1 MRRKRIEL
9 AIIAIL
15 IAGIIGYAGGSLL
28 YSGARIASAERA
40 LNTVIAHQNT
50 LNATF
55 SDINTQLKALTGSST
70 FRPQD
75 AVALVDR
82 SVSNSEL
89 ATTTISRDDASLR
102 SELNGLDQYRWLTL
116 VGTSNLDREAARI
129 EHARNALAAARTIAA
144 DKALEGRF
152 WHSLY
157 SGLVDLATLKS
168 QTTSGDLTS
177 AQATLKT
184 MKRDID
190 QAAQQSGAPPLP
202 TELAGLTRDLQAF
215 VDDYGKQLDAQVA
228 GDDASVAAY
237 QANVQS
243 DLTKIASYDI
253 DAIGKAIDAFYQPLI
268 ERFNSEMG
276 AATA

>member
-243 DLTKIASYDI
+243 DLTKIAAYDI

>member
-15 IAGIIGYAGGSLL
+15 IVGIIGYAGGGVL
-28 YSGARIASAERA
+28 YAGTRIASADRT
-40 LNTVIAHQNT
+40 LKIVVAHQNT

-55 SDINTQLKALTGSST
+55 GDINTQMRALTSSST

-102 SELNGLDQYRWLTL
+102 SELNNLDQYRWLTL
-116 VGTSNLDREAARI
+116 AGNGDLDREGAKI
-129 EHARNALAAARTIAA
+129 EHARNALAAAKTIAA

-152 WHSLY
+152 WHWLY
-157 SGLVDLATLKS
+157 TGLVDLATLKS

-184 MKRDID
+184 MKSDIA
-190 QAAQQSGAPPLP
+190 QAAQQSGVPPLP
-202 TELAGLTRDLQAF
+202 AELAGLTRDLQTF

-228 GDDASVAAY
+228 GDDASVAGY

-253 DAIGKAIDAFYQPLI
+253 DAISKKIDAFYEPLI
-268 ERFNSEMG
+268 DRFNSEIG

>member
-1 MRRKRIEL
+1 LRRKRIEL

-15 IAGIIGYAGGSLL
+15 IAGIIGYAGGGLL
-28 YSGARIASAERA
+28 FSGARIASADRT
-40 LNTVIAHQNT
+40 LNTVVAHQNT

-55 SDINTQLKALTGSST
+55 SDINSQLAVLTSSST

-116 VGTSNLDREAARI
+116 IGNSNLDRETARI
-129 EHARNALAAARTIAA
+129 AHARNALAAARSIAA
-144 DKALEGRF
+144 DKAQEGRF

-157 SGLVDLATLKS
+157 TGLVDLATLKS

-184 MKRDID
+184 MKSDID

-202 TELAGLTRDLQAF
+202 AELAGLTRDLQAF
-215 VDDYGKQLDAQVA
+215 VDDFGKQLDAQVA

-237 QANVQS
+237 QANVQA

-253 DAIGKAIDAFYQPLI
+253 DAIGKKIDAFYKPLI
-268 ERFNSEMG
+268 DHFNSEIG

>member
-1 MRRKRIEL
+1 LRRKRIEL

>member
-9 AIIAIL
+9 AITAIL
-15 IAGIIGYAGGSLL
+15 IAGIIGYAGGGIL

-40 LNTVIAHQNT
+40 LNTVVAHQNT

-116 VGTSNLDREAARI
+116 VGNTNLDRDAARI

-184 MKRDID
+184 MKNDID

-215 VDDYGKQLDAQVA
+215 VEDYGKQLVAQVA
-228 GDDASVAAY
+228 GDDAGVAAY

-253 DAIGKAIDAFYQPLI
+253 DAIDMAIDAFYQPLI
-268 ERFNSEMG
+268 DRFNSEIG

>member
-15 IAGIIGYAGGSLL
+15 IAGIIGYAGGGLL
-28 YSGARIASAERA
+28 FSGARIASADRT
-40 LNTVIAHQNT
+40 LNTVVAHQNT

-55 SDINTQLKALTGSST
+55 SDINSQLALLTSSST

-116 VGTSNLDREAARI
+116 IGNSNLDRETARI
-129 EHARNALAAARTIAA
+129 AHARNALAAARSIAA
-144 DKALEGRF
+144 DKAQEGRF

-157 SGLVDLATLKS
+157 TGLVDLATLKS
-168 QTTSGDLTS
+168 QTTSGGLTS
-177 AQATLKT
+177 AQATLKA
-184 MKRDID
+184 MKSDID

-202 TELAGLTRDLQAF
+202 AELAGLTRDLQAF
-215 VDDYGKQLDAQVA
+215 VDDFGKQLDAQVA

-237 QANVQS
+237 QANVQA

-253 DAIGKAIDAFYQPLI
+253 DAIGKKIDAFYKPLI
-268 ERFNSEMG
+268 DRFNSEIG